1 MRTEIAQLHRKL
13 GTTMIYVTHD
23 QVEAMTLG
31 QRIVV
36 LKDGVIQQIDSPMA
50 LYDRPANLFVAGFLG
65 SPAMNVLQGRL
76 DAQDGLHLVMADGWR
91 VPLGAAQIDQ
101 RWLGQEVVVGVRPE
115 HLQPSADAQ
124 LGFDARIDVIEP
136 VGNEI
141 FLNLDR
147 GGQPLVIRV
156 TPQALPAVGE
166 SLRLALRSE
175 ALHFFDPASG
185 ERLTTS
191 AS

>member
-36 LKDGVIQQIDSPMA
+36 LKDGVIQQIDTPMA

-65 SPAMNVLQGRL
+65 SPAMNVLRGTLQG
-76 DAQDGLHLVMADGWR
+76 DAGGVTVVDGEWR
-91 VPLGAAQIDQ
+91 APLGQATIDPA
-101 RWLGQEVVVGVRPE
+101 WLQKPIAVGVRPE
-115 HLQPSADAQ
+115 HLQPATADDAHA
-124 LGFDARIDVIEP
+124 FNARIEGIEP

-141 FLNLDR
+141 FVNLSS
-147 GGQPLVIRV
+147 GQHALTMRV
-156 TPQALPAVGE
+156 APQALPAVGE
-166 SLRLALRSE
+166 QIRVAIHPQG
-175 ALHFFDPASG
+175 LHFFNPETG
-185 ERLTTS
+185 ERL
-191 AS
+191 